1 MSESEAGNRVLGLM
15 LLLALHLVTAP
26 LAVDRDTAAPPPAVA
41 NPDGGRKK
49 RDGRDDEDVR

>member
-1 MSESEAGNRVLGLM
+1 M

-26 LAVDRDTAAPPPAVA
+26 LAVDRDTAAPPHPAVA